1 VSGRGTAIRART
13 FPVIFAAPS
22 GAGKTTIA
30 RRLMERRRDLIFSVS
45 MTTRPPRRYEV
56 EGEHYFFVTEPEF
69 RRRIEA
75 GDLLEWAEVHG
86 NLYGTPRHNLERA
99 VEREEFLVLDIDI
112 QGARQ
117 VRRTVADAV
126 SIFVL
131 PPSGAE
137 LARRLIGRG
146 SEAPEVQRRRLTN
159 SLGEIRAADEFDYV
173 VVNRSLED
181 AVDAV
186 DAILRA
192 EASRTRRIPALRASL
207 GVLEAEILEELAG
220 HGAVVSDSKPMEDVR

>member
-1 VSGRGTAIRART
+1 VSGTSVRLRNRT

-30 RRLMERRRDLIFSVS
+30 HRLMGRRGDLVFSVS
-45 MTTRPPRRYEV
+45 MTTRAPRHNER
-56 EGEHYFFVTEPEF
+56 EGVHYFFVGEDEF
-69 RRRIEA
+69 RRRV
-75 GDLLEWAEVHG
+75 GDGQLLEWAQVHG
-86 NLYGTPRHNLERA
+86 NLYGTPRRNLELALEQDRY
-99 VEREEFLVLDIDI
+99 LVLDIDI

-117 VRRTVADAV
+117 VRKAVAEAV

-146 SEAPEVQRRRLTN
+146 SEDPAVQRRRLAN
-159 SLGEIRAADEFDYV
+159 ALAEIRAADEFDYV
-173 VVNRSLED
+173 IVNDSLDRS
-181 AVDAV
+181 VDAV

-192 EASRTRRIPALRASL
+192 EASRTARIPSL
-207 GVLEAEILEELAG
+207 GSVLGDLDSEIRSQLDRLPSRSVPSSEQE
-220 HGAVVSDSKPMEDVR
+220 HGP

>member
-1 VSGRGTAIRART
+1 VSDALLQLRNRT

-30 RRLMERRRDLIFSVS
+30 QQLMERRGDMIFSIS
-45 MTTRPPRRYEV
+45 MTTRAPRHYER

-69 RRRIEA
+69 RRRVER
-75 GDLLEWAEVHG
+75 GELLEWAEVHG
-86 NLYGTPRHNLERA
+86 NLYGTPRRNLELA
-99 VEREEFLVLDIDI
+99 VERDQYLILDIDI

-117 VRRTVADAV
+117 VRNAVGEAV

-131 PPSGAE
+131 PPSGSE

-146 SEAPEVQRRRLTN
+146 SEDVEVQRRRLGN
-159 SLGEIRAADEFDYV
+159 ALAEIRAAAEFDYV
-173 VVNRSLED
+173 LVNDSLD
-181 AVDAV
+181 AAIDAV

-192 EASRTRRIPALRASL
+192 EARRSARIPGLGRALHEL
-207 GVLEAEILEELAG
+207 DGEIRRQLDGL
-220 HGAVVSDSKPMEDVR
+220 